1 MYIGRGWDRVG
12 AHTKGYNDKSIAI
25 SFMGNYVIVPP
36 TDRML
41 TAAQELIQCGIDQVS
56 GRLFV
61 CLSVLVCVCVC
72 LDVCLSLLVCILV
85 CVYVSGC
92 LFVYVSVYY
101 CLWVYLS
108 ICVCQFVCLYQTSM
122 ASERP
127 LLAVIAKYA
136 SN

>member
-25 SFMGNYVIVPP
+25 SFMGNYMIVPP

-56 GRLFV
+56 VRLFV

-72 LDVCLSLLVCILV
+72 LDVCLSLLLCILV
-85 CVYVSGC
+85 CVYVSVC
-92 LFVYVSVYY
+92 LAAS
-101 CLWVYLS
+101 LSMYLS
-108 ICVCQFVCLYQTSM
+108 IIVSGC
-122 ASERP
+122 
-127 LLAVIAKYA
+127 I
-136 SN
+136 